1 MIFGENS
8 GSENPEFGR
17 SEIQGFG
24 LKPHSLILR
33 VAWIMQTGDRP
44 RQVSQ
49 VRTQSFTEL
58 GIEKFNPTGLN
69 RRQQRKRRVA
79 RISGAWP
86 PLRNSV
92 GLNSVASVAGLE
104 FRGSDSVSELCD
116 TISQD
121 VVFPRA
127 IEEFRGP
134 SFDRRI
140 LNRITLRNA
149 NFQRAIRAPDFE
161 PK

>member
-1 MIFGENS
+1 MEIPESFGIPRIVGSSLASENHPPADFLREPAFIYFWPVQENS
-8 GSENPEFGR
+8 DLF
-17 SEIQGFG
+17 
-24 LKPHSLILR
+24 
-33 VAWIMQTGDRP
+33 RP
-44 RQVSQ
+44 LS
-49 VRTQSFTEL
+49 
-58 GIEKFNPTGLN
+58 
-69 RRQQRKRRVA
+69 
-79 RISGAWP
+79 
-86 PLRNSV
+86 
-92 GLNSVASVAGLE
+92 
-104 FRGSDSVSELCD
+104 D

-127 IEEFRGP
+127 FEEFSGP